1 MPDKLNTKRWKS
13 VFTMVTFVA
22 LLGTAYALRAQIAE
36 TIRNLQ
42 HANLWLVAFI
52 IPLAGCN
59 HYFQGKLYQG
69 LFRILGERFRTTSM
83 MRLSL
88 ELNLVNN
95 VFPSA
100 GVSGFS
106 YLSIRMKGE
115 KVSTATATMVQIMRF
130 SLLFVSFQVLLLIG
144 LLFLSFAGDANDFVL
159 LVAGSLAT
167 LLLVGTGISIFI
179 ISSRQ
184 RINGFFTWFTR
195 IINRLIYIFRPKHP
209 ETINI
214 ERAREVFDELHQ
226 NYKRVRLNLRA
237 LQRPLLAALAANI
250 AEVTAIYSVFVAF
263 GHFINPGAVII
274 AYAVANFAGLVS
286 VLPGGVGIYEGLM
299 TGVFA
304 TAGVS
309 AALSLPV
316 IVAFRIISMVSQ
328 LPVGYY
334 FYQQALHYNPPL
346 EHGE

>member
-1 MPDKLNTKRWKS
+1 MPDKLHSRRWKS
-13 VFTMVTFVA
+13 ILTILTLLA
-22 LLGTAYALRAQIAE
+22 LLATVYALRHQLRD
-36 TIRNLQ
+36 TVDNLRN
-42 HANLWLVAFI
+42 ANPWPVLLI
-52 IPLAGCN
+52 IPLAVLN
-59 HYFQGKLYQG
+59 HFSQAKLYQG
-69 LFRILGERFRTTSM
+69 LFHIFGDRFRTKPM

-95 VFPSA
+95 VFPSG

-106 YLSIRMKGE
+106 YLSLRMKREG
-115 KVSTATATMVQIMRF
+115 VSTGKATMVQIMRF
-130 SLLFVSFQVLLLIG
+130 SLLFISFQLLLG
-144 LLFLSFAGDANDFVL
+144 LGLILLALGNQANDFVL
-159 LVAGSLAT
+159 LVAASLAT
-167 LLLVGTGISIFI
+167 LLLVGTMIGIYI
-179 ISSRQ
+179 ISSKA
-184 RINGFFTWFTR
+184 RINAFFTWLTKVF
-195 IINRLIYIFRPKHP
+195 NRLIQVVRPKHP

-214 ERAREVFDELHQ
+214 ERVRNVFSEVHE
-226 NYKRVRLNLRA
+226 NYRLLRGNLPA
-237 LQRPLLAALAANI
+237 LKRPLYFALAANLTEI
-250 AEVTAIYSVFVAF
+250 TAIYSVFIAF

-316 IVAFRIISMVSQ
+316 VVAYRVISMSVQ

-334 FYQQALHYNPPL
+334 FYQKALHYTPPPT
-346 EHGE
+346 EA